1 MADVHVVPSGNL
13 WACEIDANIR
23 SMHETREE
31 AIEQALAGGSP
42 EQRAGRSL
50 PNVRIR
56 ERDSHGNG
64 SAQAFLG
71 KRGLLAQFPRKR
83 RPARA
88 AFPFRP
94 RCGVFHRGRLD
105 GQAHRAYV
113 RLAK

>member
-1 MADVHVVPSGNL
+1 MHLERTAALSFLAEDQNSELV
-13 WACEIDANIR
+13 IR
-23 SMHETREE
+23 
-31 AIEQALAGGSP
+31 GKDG
-42 EQRAGRSL
+42 
-50 PNVRIR
+50 RIR
-56 ERDSHGNG
+56 EKDSHGNG

-113 RLAK
+113 HLAK